1 MRVRSLVTSHL
12 PAMTGWKPPRG
23 VPGASSCCS
32 PLCERHEPQRGVHR
46 IAWGGRSLVPQE
58 TREAARVCAELAE
71 PSGARRGRSASRP
84 RLQMW
89 KELETALSPLGAA
102 LRGDII
108 TDWDFY
114 WLGTPNK
121 SHQPPP
127 PSLLQSALASLQ
139 THKHCSHT
147 HTSVARPVSP
157 FFLVDWGFTTLWG
170 ALHILFS
177 RLPMLNILC
186 REEIHH
192 SLSPQNPL
200 MPSDLPFR
208 WTQNMKM

>member
-1 MRVRSLVTSHL
+1 MRVRSLLTSHL
-12 PAMTGWKPPRG
+12 PAMTGWKPSRG

-32 PLCERHEPQRGVHR
+32 PLCERHEPQRGVHG
-46 IAWGGRSLVPQE
+46 IARGGRSLVPQE
-58 TREAARVCAELAE
+58 TREAARVCAERAE

-147 HTSVARPVSP
+147 HTSVALPSSLWTGDLQP
-157 FFLVDWGFTTLWG
+157 CGQLFTFCL
-170 ALHILFS
+170 ADFQ
-177 RLPMLNILC
+177 C
-186 REEIHH
+186 
-192 SLSPQNPL
+192 
-200 MPSDLPFR
+200 
-208 WTQNMKM
+208 